1 MEVKR
6 LIIDCD
12 ERTYRK
18 FKIIKDV
25 VGLNN
30 SETLSLLMEVF
41 EKTIDDEKKLDDLVN
56 IIYKIKEGGS

>member
-1 MEVKR
+1 MEMKR

-41 EKTIDDEKKLDDLVN
+41 EKTIDDEKRLDDLVN